1 MNGMVDYGD
10 LVVSILAA
18 SLPLTMPILYA
29 SIGEVYAEKSG
40 VLNMGIEG
48 VMSLS
53 AFVSLWTTFT
63 TGSYF
68 YGLLAGMAVGLVMGA
83 LHSFVTV
90 RIGINQLI
98 AGLMIYFLAL
108 SLGDFGYVIA
118 TKTTFLHV
126 SPMSPVQIPVL
137 SNLPVVGRILFSQ
150 NVLVYGSFAAA
161 ILLGFILNRTTWGLK
176 IRAVGENPEAADS
189 AGVNVNLVRHL
200 CVMLGATLA
209 GLAGASLVLGYLGL
223 YATGDTLV
231 AGRGWIAIVVVIFA
245 RWSPFKAIAGAWLFG
260 VGYSVAAIFIG
271 SGLFSNLGQGSGY
284 FLLAIPYIFAI
295 VFILLFHRGTKSPS
309 SLTVPYKRK

>member
-1 MNGMVDYGD
+1 MVEYGN

-29 SIGEVYAEKSG
+29 SIGEIYAERSG

-53 AFVSLWTTFT
+53 AFVSLWTTFS
-63 TGSYF
+63 TGSYL
-68 YGLLAGMAVGLVMGA
+68 YGLLAGMVVGAAMGA
-83 LHSFVTV
+83 LHSFATV

-108 SLGDFGYVIA
+108 SIGDFGYVIA
-118 TKTTFLHV
+118 TKTSV
-126 SPMSPVQIPVL
+126 PYVRPISPVHIPLL
-137 SNLPVVGRILFSQ
+137 SGLPVVGSILFSQ
-150 NVLVYGSFAAA
+150 NVLVYASFAVA
-161 ILLGFILNRTTWGLK
+161 ILLGLVLYRTTWGLK
-176 IRAVGENPEAADS
+176 IRAVGENPEAADA
-189 AGVNVNLVRHL
+189 AGINVNLVRHL
-200 CVMLGATLA
+200 CVILGATLA

-223 YATGDTLV
+223 YATGDTLI

-245 RWSPFKAIAGAWLFG
+245 RWSPYKAIAGAWLFG
-260 VGYSVAAIFIG
+260 LGYSVAAIFIG
-271 SGLFSNLGQGSGY
+271 SGLFSSLGPASGY

-295 VFILLFHRGTKSPS
+295 IFILVFHRGTKSPS